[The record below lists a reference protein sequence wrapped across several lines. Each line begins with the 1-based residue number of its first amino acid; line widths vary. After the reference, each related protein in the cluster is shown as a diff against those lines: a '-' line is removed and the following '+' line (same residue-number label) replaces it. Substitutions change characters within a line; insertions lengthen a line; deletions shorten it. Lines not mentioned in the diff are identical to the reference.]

1 LKKEKYKMIYL
12 EYINCETKGYT
23 DIINITDDI
32 KRVVVRSGITNG
44 IATLGVISST
54 SAITT
59 LEFEPGLIAD
69 FRKSLEIV
77 APVNGFYAHDEKWHD
92 GNGFSHIRSSL
103 IGTSKTI
110 PVASKLLMTG
120 TWQQVILVDF
130 DNRPRSRK
138 VFVQIFGE

>member
-1 LKKEKYKMIYL
+1 KMIYS

-23 DIINITDDI
+23 DILDITDDI
-32 KRVVVRSGITNG
+32 KRVVARSGITNG
-44 IATLGVISST
+44 IATLGVTSST

-59 LEFEPGLIAD
+59 LEFEPGLVED
-69 FRKSLEIV
+69 FRKSLEVI
-77 APVNGFYAHDEKWHD
+77 APVKGVYAHDEKWHD

-110 PVASKLLMTG
+110 PIVSKSLMTG
-120 TWQQVILVDF
+120 TWQQIILVDF

-138 VFVQIFGE
+138 VFVQVFGE

>member
-1 LKKEKYKMIYL
+1 MIYS

-23 DIINITDDI
+23 DILDITNDI
-32 KRVVVRSGITNG
+32 KRVVARSGITNG
-44 IATLGVISST
+44 IATLGVTSST

-59 LEFEPGLIAD
+59 LEFEPGLVED
-69 FRKSLEIV
+69 FRKSLEVI
-77 APVNGFYAHDEKWHD
+77 APVKGVYAHDEKWHD

-110 PVASKLLMTG
+110 PIVSKSLMTG
-120 TWQQVILVDF
+120 TWQQIILVDF

-138 VFVQIFGE
+138 VFVQVFGE

>member
-1 LKKEKYKMIYL
+1 MIYS

-23 DIINITDDI
+23 DILDITDDI
-32 KRVVVRSGITNG
+32 KRVVARSGITNG
-44 IATLGVISST
+44 IATLGVTSST

-59 LEFEPGLIAD
+59 LEFEPGLVED
-69 FRKSLEIV
+69 FRKSLEVI
-77 APVNGFYAHDEKWHD
+77 APVKGVYAHDEKWHD

-110 PVASKLLMTG
+110 PIVSKSLMTG
-120 TWQQVILVDF
+120 TWQQIILVDF

-138 VFVQIFGE
+138 VFVQVFGE